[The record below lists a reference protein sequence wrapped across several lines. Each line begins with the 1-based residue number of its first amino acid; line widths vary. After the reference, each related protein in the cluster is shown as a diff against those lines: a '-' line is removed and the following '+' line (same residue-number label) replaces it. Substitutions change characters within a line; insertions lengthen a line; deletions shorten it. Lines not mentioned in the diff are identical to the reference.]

1 VRWRRRLVMNLF
13 RKKQKVDAI
22 ALEGGN
28 KLFVET

>member
-1 VRWRRRLVMNLF
+1 MNLF